1 MMTFRHITHFRP
13 GPRRA
18 KIRLRVPSWVKA
30 NTLVGAIGIFVG
42 LYVYSSAALAEV
54 EDDVNQD
61 DGNSVYRISS
71 LSRGVNANF
80 SIDSVTNIDSQLE
93 FSSPKDPSRFDEA
106 VIPEAV
112 WSLDASIGDPPD
124 RISGGLGSE
133 THIISGSGLE
143 SIGSWKNKAAASFS
157 SYERPYSL
165 LLPPPFQVASCG
177 GSSAEHSDLAY
188 CSARHKNSRYRVN
201 GTNSLQ
207 GNDPST
213 STTPDTDNSIISPDS
228 DSSSSAATQSNLGPL
243 TPPIANT
250 PLWQGVFS
258 PLTSPFPSAPLRQ
271 GDLTL
276 QDQCNTA
283 PCLTVQ
289 VDTDPPTMQLS
300 STGTAPAL
308 LTVIVPPPDSPT
320 PPIDGLAPSIDSSPP
335 EYTSPPISVDV
346 PGPVSDVPPVF
357 TPPAQKPIPEAST
370 WTMTVIGF
378 SIVVCIFGTKRKNRR
393 QSDLY
398 CRYI

>member
-1 MMTFRHITHFRP
+1 MMTFWHITHFQP

-18 KIRLRVPSWVKA
+18 KMRLRVPSWVKA

-42 LYVYSSAALAEV
+42 LYGYSSAALAEV

-61 DGNSVYRISS
+61 DGNSVYKISS

-80 SIDSVTNIDSQLE
+80 SIDSLTNIDSQLE

-112 WSLDASIGDPPD
+112 WSLDSSIGDQPD
-124 RISGGLGSE
+124 RVSGGLGSE
-133 THIISGSGLE
+133 THIIFGNGLE
-143 SIGSWKNKAAASFS
+143 SIGFWKNKTTSFS

-165 LLPPPFQVASCG
+165 LPPPLFQVASCG

-188 CSARHKNSRYRVN
+188 CSERHKNSHYSAN
-201 GTNSLQ
+201 DTNSLQ
-207 GNDPST
+207 GDDPST
-213 STTPDTDNSIISPDS
+213 STMPDADNGIISADS
-228 DSSSSAATQSNLGPL
+228 DSSSTAATQSNLGPL
-243 TPPIANT
+243 TPPIANA
-250 PLWQGVFS
+250 PLWRGVFS
-258 PLTSPFPSAPLRQ
+258 PLTSPFPGAPLRQ
-271 GDLTL
+271 EDLTL
-276 QDQCNTA
+276 QDQCNTV

-289 VDTDPPTMQLS
+289 VDTGPPAMQFN
-300 STGTAPAL
+300 STGTAPAR
-308 LTVIVPPPDSPT
+308 LTDIVPPPDSPT
-320 PPIDGLAPSIDSSPP
+320 PPIDGLVPSIDSSPP
-335 EYTSPPISVDV
+335 EYMSPPISGDV

-378 SIVVCIFGTKRKNRR
+378 SIIVCIFGRKRRTRVNPI
-393 QSDLY
+393 SIVDLL
-398 CRYI
+398 